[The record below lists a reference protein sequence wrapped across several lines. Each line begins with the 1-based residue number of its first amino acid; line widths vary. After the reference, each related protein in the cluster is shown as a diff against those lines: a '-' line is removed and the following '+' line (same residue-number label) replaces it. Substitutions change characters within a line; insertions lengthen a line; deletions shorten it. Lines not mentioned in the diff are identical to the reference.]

1 MAMDRL
7 FQLMKEKN
15 ASDMFFAVNSPVHIK
30 INGNLIPINQQKL
43 ERENIASLL
52 AEVATP
58 EQMAELERTN
68 ELNMGISVANLGR
81 FRLSAFRQRGSISA
95 VFRFVPANI
104 PALGDLGLPPILA
117 ELIMEKRGL
126 LLLVGATGSGKST
139 TIASMLDHRNELRA
153 GHILTLEDPIEY
165 LFKNKKS
172 IVNQREIGSDAVD
185 FYTALR
191 NSMRQ
196 APDCILIGEIR
207 DKETM
212 AAALAYAQSGHL
224 VLATLHANNSYN
236 ALNRIIS
243 FYPIENRPALLQ
255 DLSSAVKAIVSQ
267 RLVRSSAGGTR
278 QAAVEVM
285 VNTRYVADL
294 IEKGEIG
301 QIKEAM
307 EKSLSPG
314 SQTFESALLQLVKSG
329 LVTQEEAL
337 ANADSA
343 TNLLW
348 LLNNGPDS
356 KDAPP
361 KEEGSSRP
369 TRVRRSPS
377 SRSIPDGVG
386 SGPRAAAIA
395 WGQVPTASSIAW
407 GQVPTGPAG
416 VEPCGATVSQE
427 ASLH

>member
-1 MAMDRL
+1 MMMERL

-30 INGNLIPINQQKL
+30 INGNLIPINQNKL
-43 ERENIASLL
+43 EPDNIRVLLSEIAS
-52 AEVATP
+52 P
-58 EQMAELERTN
+58 EQMDELDRDN
-68 ELNMGISVANLGR
+68 ELNMGISVPNLGR

-95 VFRFVPANI
+95 VFRFI
-104 PALGDLGLPPILA
+104 PATIPPLAELGLPSVLS

-126 LLLVGATGSGKST
+126 LLIVGATGSGKST
-139 TIASMLDHRNELRA
+139 TIASMLDHRNEQRH

-165 LFKNKKS
+165 LFKNKKA
-172 IVNQREIGSDAVD
+172 IVNQREIGSDAKSFDV
-185 FYTALR
+185 ALR

-207 DKETM
+207 DKDTM

-267 RLVRSSAGGTR
+267 RLVRAKAGGRR
-278 QAAVEVM
+278 QAAVEIM

-307 EKSLSPG
+307 DKSLSPG
-314 SQTFESALLQLVKSG
+314 SQSFEKALLELVQAD
-329 LVTQEEAL
+329 LITQDEAL

-348 LLNNGPDS
+348 LINNGPDS
-356 KDAPP
+356 KA
-361 KEEGSSRP
+361 KEEEAP
-369 TRVRRSPS
+369 KPAE
-377 SRSIPDGVG
+377 PDGP
-386 SGPRAAAIA
+386 SF
-395 WGQVPTASSIAW
+395 TEF
-407 GQVPTGPAG
+407 T
-416 VEPCGATVSQE
+416 
-427 ASLH
+427 LDN

>member
-7 FQLMKEKN
+7 FHLMKEKN
-15 ASDMFFAVNSPVHIK
+15 ASDMFFAVNSPVQIK

-43 ERENIASLL
+43 DPENIDALLGEIASK
-52 AEVATP
+52 
-58 EQMAELERTN
+58 EQMAELMREN
-68 ELNMGISVANLGR
+68 ELNMGISVPNLGR
-81 FRLSAFRQRGSISA
+81 FRLSAFRQRGTISA
-95 VFRFVPANI
+95 VFRFVPAVI
-104 PALGDLGLPPILA
+104 PQLDDLGFPPILA

-172 IVNQREIGSDAVD
+172 IVNQREIGADTTS
-185 FYTALR
+185 FYVALR

-243 FYPIENRPALLQ
+243 FYPIENRAALLQ

-267 RLVRSSAGGTR
+267 RLVRSAAGGTR
-278 QAAVEVM
+278 QAAVEIM
-285 VNTRYVADL
+285 VNTRYVSDL
-294 IEKGEIG
+294 IEKGEIS

-314 SQTFESALLQLVKSG
+314 SQSFESALFQLVKSG

-356 KDAPP
+356 
-361 KEEGSSRP
+361 
-369 TRVRRSPS
+369 
-377 SRSIPDGVG
+377 
-386 SGPRAAAIA
+386 AIA
-395 WGQVPTASSIAW
+395 QDTSNDKKDD
-407 GQVPTGPAG
+407 
-416 VEPCGATVSQE
+416 EGANFTE
-427 ASLH
+427 FTLNT

>member
-43 ERENIASLL
+43 EPDNIVSLL
-52 AEVATP
+52 AEIATP
-58 EQMAELERTN
+58 AQMEELHRDN

-104 PALGDLGLPPILA
+104 PPLGDLGLPSILS
-117 ELIMEKRGL
+117 ELILEKRGL

-139 TIASMLDHRNELRA
+139 TSASMREYRNELRA

-172 IVNQREIGSDAVD
+172 IVNQREIGSDAAS
-185 FYTALR
+185 FSIALR

-255 DLSSAVKAIVSQ
+255 DLSSVVKAIVSQ
-267 RLVRSSAGGTR
+267 RLVRSSAGGIR

-285 VNTRYVADL
+285 VTTRYVADL

-314 SQTFESALLQLVKSG
+314 SQTFEAALLQLVQSG
-329 LVTQEEAL
+329 LVSQEEAL

-356 KDAPP
+356 KHAQQQAEPAKPAD
-361 KEEGSSRP
+361 
-369 TRVRRSPS
+369 
-377 SRSIPDGVG
+377 DG
-386 SGPRAAAIA
+386 
-395 WGQVPTASSIAW
+395 ASF
-407 GQVPTGPAG
+407 T
-416 VEPCGATVSQE
+416 EFT
-427 ASLH
+427 LNT

>member
-30 INGNLIPINQQKL
+30 INGNLIPINQHRL
-43 ERENIASLL
+43 EPDNIISLLSEIAS
-52 AEVATP
+52 P
-58 EQMAELERTN
+58 EQMQELERDN
-68 ELNMGISVANLGR
+68 ELNMGVSVANLGR

-104 PALGDLGLPPILA
+104 PPLGELGLPPVLLD
-117 ELIMEKRGL
+117 LIMEKRGL
-126 LLLVGATGSGKST
+126 LLIVGATGSGKST
-139 TIASMLDHRNELRA
+139 TIASMLDHRNEQRS

-172 IVNQREIGSDAVD
+172 IVNQREIGSDATS
-185 FYTALR
+185 FGTALR

-243 FYPIENRPALLQ
+243 FYPIENRAALLQ
-255 DLSSAVKAIVSQ
+255 DLASSVKAIVSQ
-267 RLVRSSAGGTR
+267 RLIKSSAGGQR

-285 VNTRYVADL
+285 LNTRYIADL

-307 EKSLSPG
+307 DKSLSPG
-314 SQTFESALLQLVKSG
+314 SQSFETALLKLVKDGS
-329 LVTQEEAL
+329 VTQEEAL

-356 KDAPP
+356 QVQPEEEQKKPGAEPP
-361 KEEGSSRP
+361 G
-369 TRVRRSPS
+369 
-377 SRSIPDGVG
+377 
-386 SGPRAAAIA
+386 
-395 WGQVPTASSIAW
+395 ASF
-407 GQVPTGPAG
+407 T
-416 VEPCGATVSQE
+416 EFT
-427 ASLH
+427 LDN

>member
-1 MAMDRL
+1 MMMERL

-30 INGNLIPINQQKL
+30 INGNLIPINQNKL
-43 ERENIASLL
+43 EPENIRVLL
-52 AEVATP
+52 AEIASP
-58 EQMAELERTN
+58 EQMEELERDN

-95 VFRFVPANI
+95 VFRFVPATI
-104 PALGDLGLPPILA
+104 PPLSELGLPSVLS

-126 LLLVGATGSGKST
+126 LLIVGATGSGKST
-139 TIASMLDHRNELRA
+139 TIASMLDHRNEQRH

-172 IVNQREIGSDAVD
+172 IVNQREIGSDAKSFDV
-185 FYTALR
+185 ALR

-207 DKETM
+207 DKDTM

-255 DLSSAVKAIVSQ
+255 DLSSAVRAIVSQ
-267 RLVRSSAGGTR
+267 RLVRSKAGGRR
-278 QAAVEVM
+278 QAAVEIM
-285 VNTRYVADL
+285 VNTRYIADL
-294 IEKGEIG
+294 IEKGDIG

-307 EKSLSPG
+307 DKSLSPG
-314 SQTFESALLQLVKSG
+314 SQSFEKALLELVQSD
-329 LVTQEEAL
+329 LITQDEAL

-348 LLNNGPDS
+348 LINNGPDS
-356 KDAPP
+356 QAKVEEAPKP
-361 KEEGSSRP
+361 AE
-369 TRVRRSPS
+369 
-377 SRSIPDGVG
+377 
-386 SGPRAAAIA
+386 
-395 WGQVPTASSIAW
+395 
-407 GQVPTGPAG
+407 PAG
-416 VEPCGATVSQE
+416 PSFTEFTLDS
-427 ASLH
+427 

>member
-1 MAMDRL
+1 MMMERL

-30 INGNLIPINQQKL
+30 INGNLIPINQNKL
-43 ERENIASLL
+43 EPENIQLLLSEIAS
-52 AEVATP
+52 E

-68 ELNMGISVANLGR
+68 ELNMGISVPNLGR

-95 VFRFVPANI
+95 VFRFVPASI
-104 PALGDLGLPPILA
+104 PPLEELGLPDVLS

-139 TIASMLDHRNELRA
+139 TIASMLDYRNEQRA

-172 IVNQREIGSDAVD
+172 IINQREIGSDAASFEV
-185 FYTALR
+185 ALR

-267 RLVRSSAGGTR
+267 RLVRSKAGGKR
-278 QAAVEVM
+278 QAAVEIM

-307 EKSLSPG
+307 DKSLSPG
-314 SQTFESALLQLVKSG
+314 SQSFEKALLELVQADLISRD
-329 LVTQEEAL
+329 EAL

-356 KDAPP
+356 QTARADEPVKPV
-361 KEEGSSRP
+361 EE
-369 TRVRRSPS
+369 
-377 SRSIPDGVG
+377 
-386 SGPRAAAIA
+386 
-395 WGQVPTASSIAW
+395 
-407 GQVPTGPAG
+407 PAG
-416 VEPCGATVSQE
+416 PSFTEFT
-427 ASLH
+427 LDN

>member
-1 MAMDRL
+1 MHDGDDEMAMDRL

-15 ASDMFFAVNSPVHIK
+15 ASDMFFAVNSPVHLK
-30 INGNLIPINQQKL
+30 INGNLIPINQNRL
-43 ERENIASLL
+43 EPENIQSLL
-52 AEVATP
+52 AEIASP
-58 EQMAELERTN
+58 DQMAELERDN
-68 ELNMGISVANLGR
+68 ELNMGISVPNLGR

-104 PALGDLGLPPILA
+104 PALADLRLPPVLA

-172 IVNQREIGSDAVD
+172 IVNQREIGSDTTSFA
-185 FYTALR
+185 TALR

-212 AAALAYAQSGHL
+212 SAALAYAQSGHL

-243 FYPIENRPALLQ
+243 FYPIENRAALLQ

-267 RLVRSSAGGTR
+267 RLVRSKAGGAR
-278 QAAVEVM
+278 QAAVEIM
-285 VNTRYVADL
+285 VNTRYVSDL

-301 QIKEAM
+301 QIKEAID
-307 EKSLSPG
+307 KSLSPG
-314 SQTFESALLQLVKSG
+314 SQSFESALLHLVQEG
-329 LVTQEEAL
+329 LVTQDEAL

-356 KDAPP
+356 KPQDTLA
-361 KEEGSSRP
+361 KADE
-369 TRVRRSPS
+369 
-377 SRSIPDGVG
+377 
-386 SGPRAAAIA
+386 
-395 WGQVPTASSIAW
+395 
-407 GQVPTGPAG
+407 PATTFT
-416 VEPCGATVSQE
+416 EFTLNS
-427 ASLH
+427 

>member
-1 MAMDRL
+1 MMMERL

-30 INGNLIPINQQKL
+30 INGNLIPINQNKL
-43 ERENIASLL
+43 EPENIQLLLSEIAS
-52 AEVATP
+52 P
-58 EQMAELERTN
+58 EQMAELESTN
-68 ELNMGISVANLGR
+68 ELNMGISVPNLGR

-95 VFRFVPANI
+95 VFRFVPASI
-104 PALGDLGLPPILA
+104 PPLEELGLPSVLS

-126 LLLVGATGSGKST
+126 LLIVGATGSGKST
-139 TIASMLDHRNELRA
+139 TIASMLDHRNEQRA

-172 IVNQREIGSDAVD
+172 IINQREIGSDAVS
-185 FYTALR
+185 FEVALR

-267 RLVRSSAGGTR
+267 RLVRSKGGGKR
-278 QAAVEVM
+278 QAAVEIM
-285 VNTRYVADL
+285 VNTRYVADM

-307 EKSLSPG
+307 DKSLSPG
-314 SQTFESALLQLVKSG
+314 SQSFEKALLELVQAD
-329 LVTQEEAL
+329 LITRDEAL

-356 KDAPP
+356 QMAKADEPEKPA
-361 KEEGSSRP
+361 EEP
-369 TRVRRSPS
+369 ASPS
-377 SRSIPDGVG
+377 FTEFTLDN
-386 SGPRAAAIA
+386 
-395 WGQVPTASSIAW
+395 
-407 GQVPTGPAG
+407 
-416 VEPCGATVSQE
+416 
-427 ASLH
+427 

>member
-7 FQLMKEKN
+7 FHLMKEKH
-15 ASDMFFAVNSPVHIK
+15 ASDMFFAVNSPVQIK

-43 ERENIASLL
+43 DPENIEALLGEIASK
-52 AEVATP
+52 
-58 EQMAELERTN
+58 EQMAELMRDN
-68 ELNMGISVANLGR
+68 ELNMGISVPNLGR
-81 FRLSAFRQRGSISA
+81 FRLSAFRQRGTISA
-95 VFRFVPANI
+95 VFRFVPAVI
-104 PALGDLGLPPILA
+104 PQLDDLGLPPILS

-172 IVNQREIGSDAVD
+172 IVNQREIGSDTAS
-185 FYTALR
+185 FYVALR

-243 FYPIENRPALLQ
+243 FYPIENRAALLQ

-267 RLVRSSAGGTR
+267 RLVRSAAGGTR
-278 QAAVEVM
+278 QAAVEIM
-285 VNTRYVADL
+285 VNTRYVSDL

-314 SQTFESALLQLVKSG
+314 SQSFESALFQLVKSG

-356 KDAPP
+356 ANNAQDVANDKKD
-361 KEEGSSRP
+361 EEGANFTEFTLNS
-369 TRVRRSPS
+369 
-377 SRSIPDGVG
+377 
-386 SGPRAAAIA
+386 
-395 WGQVPTASSIAW
+395 
-407 GQVPTGPAG
+407 
-416 VEPCGATVSQE
+416 
-427 ASLH
+427 

>member
-1 MAMDRL
+1 MMMERL

-30 INGNLIPINQQKL
+30 INGNLIPINQNKL
-43 ERENIASLL
+43 EPENIRVLLSEIAS
-52 AEVATP
+52 P
-58 EQMAELERTN
+58 EQMEELERDN

-95 VFRFVPANI
+95 VFRFVPATI
-104 PALGDLGLPPILA
+104 PPLAELGLPSVLS

-126 LLLVGATGSGKST
+126 LLIVGATGSGKST
-139 TIASMLDHRNELRA
+139 TIASMLDHRNEQRH

-172 IVNQREIGSDAVD
+172 IVNQREIGSDAKSFDV
-185 FYTALR
+185 ALR

-207 DKETM
+207 DKDTM

-255 DLSSAVKAIVSQ
+255 DLSSSVKAIVSQ
-267 RLVRSSAGGTR
+267 RLVRAKAGGRR
-278 QAAVEVM
+278 QAAVEIM

-307 EKSLSPG
+307 DKSLSPG
-314 SQTFESALLQLVKSG
+314 SQSFEKALLELVQAD
-329 LVTQEEAL
+329 LITQEEAL

-348 LLNNGPDS
+348 LINNGPDS
-356 KDAPP
+356 KS
-361 KEEGSSRP
+361 KEEEAAKPAEPEG
-369 TRVRRSPS
+369 PS
-377 SRSIPDGVG
+377 FTEFTLDN
-386 SGPRAAAIA
+386 
-395 WGQVPTASSIAW
+395 
-407 GQVPTGPAG
+407 
-416 VEPCGATVSQE
+416 
-427 ASLH
+427 

>member
-30 INGNLIPINQQKL
+30 INGNLIPINQHRLEPDNIISLLSEIASPEQMQEL
-43 ERENIASLL
+43 ERE
-52 AEVATP
+52 
-58 EQMAELERTN
+58 N
-68 ELNMGISVANLGR
+68 ELNMGVSVANLGR

-104 PALGDLGLPPILA
+104 PPLGELGLPPVLS

-126 LLLVGATGSGKST
+126 LLIVGATGSGKST
-139 TIASMLDHRNELRA
+139 TIASMLDHRNEQRT

-172 IVNQREIGSDAVD
+172 IVNQREIGSDATS
-185 FYTALR
+185 FGTALR

-243 FYPIENRPALLQ
+243 FYPIENRAALLQ

-267 RLVRSSAGGTR
+267 RLVKSSAGGQR

-285 VNTRYVADL
+285 LNTRYIADL

-307 EKSLSPG
+307 DKSLSPG
-314 SQTFESALLQLVKSG
+314 SQSFETALLKLVKDG

-356 KDAPP
+356 QAQPEEEKKPGNEPP
-361 KEEGSSRP
+361 G
-369 TRVRRSPS
+369 
-377 SRSIPDGVG
+377 
-386 SGPRAAAIA
+386 
-395 WGQVPTASSIAW
+395 ASF
-407 GQVPTGPAG
+407 T
-416 VEPCGATVSQE
+416 EFT
-427 ASLH
+427 LNT

>member
-1 MAMDRL
+1 MERL

-30 INGNLIPINQQKL
+30 INGNLIPINQNKL
-43 ERENIASLL
+43 EPENIQLLLSEIAS
-52 AEVATP
+52 E

-68 ELNMGISVANLGR
+68 ELNMGISVPNLGR

-95 VFRFVPANI
+95 VFRFVPASI
-104 PALGDLGLPPILA
+104 PPLEELGLPDVLS

-139 TIASMLDHRNELRA
+139 TIASMLDYRNEQRA

-172 IVNQREIGSDAVD
+172 IINQREIGSDAASFEV
-185 FYTALR
+185 ALR

-267 RLVRSSAGGTR
+267 RLVRSKAGGKR
-278 QAAVEVM
+278 QAAVEIM

-307 EKSLSPG
+307 DKSLSPG
-314 SQTFESALLQLVKSG
+314 SQSFEKALLELVQADLISRD
-329 LVTQEEAL
+329 EAL

-356 KDAPP
+356 QTAKADEPVQP
-361 KEEGSSRP
+361 VEE
-369 TRVRRSPS
+369 
-377 SRSIPDGVG
+377 
-386 SGPRAAAIA
+386 
-395 WGQVPTASSIAW
+395 
-407 GQVPTGPAG
+407 PAG
-416 VEPCGATVSQE
+416 PSFTEFT
-427 ASLH
+427 LDN

>member
-43 ERENIASLL
+43 EPENIHALL
-52 AEVATP
+52 AEIATP
-58 EQMAELERTN
+58 EQMDELAATN
-68 ELNMGISVANLGR
+68 ELNMGVSVPNLGR
-81 FRLSAFRQRGSISA
+81 FRLSAFKQRGSISA
-95 VFRFVPANI
+95 VFRFVPATI
-104 PALGDLGLPPILA
+104 PVLADLQLPPVLA
-117 ELIMEKRGL
+117 DLIMEKRGL
-126 LLLVGATGSGKST
+126 LLLVGSTGSGKST
-139 TIASMLDHRNELRA
+139 TIASMLDHRNELRS

-165 LFKNKKS
+165 LFRNKKS
-172 IVNQREIGSDAVD
+172 IVNQREIGSDAKD

-243 FYPIENRPALLQ
+243 FYPIENRAALLQ
-255 DLSSAVKAIVSQ
+255 DLSSTVKAIVSQ
-267 RLVRSSAGGTR
+267 RLVRSLNGGTR
-278 QAAVEVM
+278 SAAVEVM
-285 VNTRYVADL
+285 VNTRYIADL

-307 EKSLSPG
+307 EKSMSPG
-314 SQTFESALLQLVKSG
+314 SQSFEQALLKLVQDEQIS
-329 LVTQEEAL
+329 QDEAL

-356 KDAPP
+356 KTAKADEPEAKAPLS
-361 KEEGSSRP
+361 ETSFTEF
-369 TRVRRSPS
+369 TLN
-377 SRSIPDGVG
+377 
-386 SGPRAAAIA
+386 
-395 WGQVPTASSIAW
+395 T
-407 GQVPTGPAG
+407 
-416 VEPCGATVSQE
+416 
-427 ASLH
+427 